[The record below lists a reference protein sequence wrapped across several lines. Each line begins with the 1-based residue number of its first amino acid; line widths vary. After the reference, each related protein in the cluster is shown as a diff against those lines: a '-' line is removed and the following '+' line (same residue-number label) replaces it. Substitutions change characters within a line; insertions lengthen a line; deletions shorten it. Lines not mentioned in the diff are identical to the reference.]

1 MAVLVDALD
10 CGRDGF
16 AVIEVASWLVEA
28 EQAGEVFLVENV
40 GVSG

>member
-10 CGRDGF
+10 GSCDGF
-16 AVIEVASWLVEA
+16 AVIKVVGWLMEA
-28 EQAGEVFLVENV
+28 EQAGEVFLVENG